1 MFHTKKYSLVIII
14 ILCICSIHTIAQTDF
29 YYYKGEKIP
38 LKENENK
45 VCLSIPKDKD
55 NLFEIIQANVK
66 VQDKLNDDIFD
77 VLIIDCQDVE
87 KLSSMDCWEK
97 FSNNVLLTPCYNT
110 ANDQELYSTPYL
122 NVRLKK
128 ESDLPLLESYAKRY
142 GLKIVRQDPLMPLW
156 YILSITDYHEINT
169 LECANIIYESG
180 VFAESIPDLSSKDM
194 HCSNDPLFDM
204 QWGLHNNNY
213 PDIDISVSPAWNYAT
228 GKNVKIAIID
238 TGVDMDHIDLASN
251 ISDLSFDTETST
263 SPSVVYYSHATHCAG
278 IAAAVKDNSVQI
290 AGVAPEATIVSISNT
305 LGSSCNMQ
313 LKLAD
318 GIVWAY
324 QHGVDIISNSWY
336 SSSSH
341 PAIDESIHEAFK
353 YGRQGKG
360 CVIVF
365 SSGNNYS
372 NMASYPANCNDT
384 IIVVGAIN
392 ESGVRANF
400 SNYGM
405 ELDVVAPGVNI
416 LSTLPNDQVGYD
428 DGTSMACPHVAGV
441 AALILERNP
450 NLTVMQVKKAINR
463 NAKKISYVDFNVIQ
477 PDGLWN
483 FEYGYG
489 LVDAYNSVVNTPSV
503 VFIQN
508 DTITGTQTIISD
520 TIYIGRD
527 VTDRLEY
534 GDVILGQ
541 GNITINTKKAVIKN
555 STTVPLG
562 TYLEIETP

>member
-1 MFHTKKYSLVIII
+1 MIG
-14 ILCICSIHTIAQTDF
+14 QTDY

-38 LKENENK
+38 LIEKKDK
-45 VCLSIPKDKD
+45 VCLSIPKGKD
-55 NLFEIIQANVK
+55 ALCEIIKANVK
-66 VQDKLNDDIFD
+66 VEDKITDNKFDIF
-77 VLIIDCQDVE
+77 IIECQDVE
-87 KLSSMDCWEK
+87 IISSMDWWEK
-97 FSNNVLLTPCYNT
+97 YSNDVLLTPCYNT
-110 ANDQELYSTPYL
+110 VNNKELYSTPYL
-122 NVRLKK
+122 NVRLKN
-128 ESDLPLLESYAKRY
+128 ETDLTLLDSYAKRY
-142 GLKIVRQDPLMPLW
+142 GLKIERQDSLMPLW
-156 YILSITDYHEINT
+156 YILSITDYNGLNT

-180 VFAESIPDLSSKDM
+180 QFAASIPDLSSKDLI
-194 HCSNDPLFDM
+194 CSNDPLYGM
-204 QWGLHNNNY
+204 QWGLYNNDY
-213 PDIDISVSPAWNYAT
+213 PDIDISASPAWNYAT
-228 GKNVKIAIID
+228 GKNIKIAILD
-238 TGVDMDHIDLASN
+238 TGVDMNHIDLASN

-263 SPSVVYYSHATHCAG
+263 SPSVVYYPHATHCAG
-278 IAAAVKDNSVQI
+278 IAAAIKDNGIQI

-305 LGSSCNMQ
+305 LTSSTNMQ
-313 LKLAD
+313 LNLAD

-324 QHGVDIISNSWY
+324 QHDVDIISNSW
-336 SSSSH
+336 SSPTFH
-341 PAIDESIHEAFK
+341 PAIDEAIHDAFK

-365 SSGNNYS
+365 ASGNNYS
-372 NMASYPANCNDT
+372 NIASYPANCNDT

-392 ESGVRANF
+392 NGGLRAPF
-400 SNYGM
+400 SNYGY

-416 LSTLPNDQVGYD
+416 LSTLPNDQVGYY

-441 AALILERNP
+441 AALLLERNP

-463 NAKKISYVDFNVIQ
+463 NAKKISNVDFNVIQ

-527 VTDRLEY
+527 VTDRREY
-534 GDVILGQ
+534 GDVILGP
-541 GNITINTKKAVIKN
+541 GNISITTKKAVIKN

-562 TYLEIETP
+562 TSLEIVNP